1 MVAYWCHGD
10 AMERYRETAFCL
22 TLWYAFLTVLVGVLV
37 IALYDLAIPTAL
49 LAAANVALLFALVLM
64 ARAGRL
70 TEINITRGQFWHTL
84 PVKERPRG
92 EGGARIARRALRD
105 AWLSFAKGGAA
116 VAIVLST
123 LAYISNGVSEVAWTE
138 AVRAQGMMQ
147 AANNSGA
154 AAAYRPARL
163 LPTN

>member
-1 MVAYWCHGD
+1 
-10 AMERYRETAFCL
+10 MERCRETAFCL
-22 TLWYAFLTVLVGVLV
+22 TLWYAVLTSIVAMLA
-37 IALYDLAIPTAL
+37 IALSDLDRATAL
-49 LAAANVALLFALVLM
+49 LAAANVALLFALILM
-64 ARAGRL
+64 LRAGRL
-70 TEINITRGQFWHTL
+70 TEANVTSGQFWRTL

-92 EGGARIARRALRD
+92 EGGAWIARRALRE
-105 AWLSFAKGGAA
+105 AWLSFAKGAAA

-123 LAYISNGVSEVAWTE
+123 FAYISNGVSEAAWTE